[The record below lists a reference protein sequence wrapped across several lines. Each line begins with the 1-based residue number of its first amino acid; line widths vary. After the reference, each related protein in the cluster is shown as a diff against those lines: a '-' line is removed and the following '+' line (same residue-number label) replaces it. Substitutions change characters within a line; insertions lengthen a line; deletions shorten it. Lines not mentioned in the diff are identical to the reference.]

1 METVAENLPNAR
13 VMVRDGFGNLWV
25 SRPSAGIV
33 SQLVMSGG
41 IITEQHDLLRGLDRP
56 HGLAID
62 PQNGFTLYVAQETTL
77 SRVHLYSDA
86 PLETIA
92 TFPPGGRHFTRTL
105 GFGPDGRLYV
115 SLGSTCDVCVEPN
128 ELHGTIISMNPD
140 GSDQKIYAR
149 GLRNAVF
156 FTWHPVDGSM
166 WATEM
171 GRDMLGDDLPPDEVN
186 IIKEGAH
193 YGWPYCY
200 GDRIRDTSFE
210 PQTAFDCSITEPPK
224 LLIPAHSAPLGLSF
238 IPEEGWPAGR
248 SPEGGGWPE
257 EYWYDL
263 LVALHGSWNRS
274 APAGYSIA
282 RFPLNAEGKSEG
294 PMQEFITGWKDGS
307 ATLGRPVDLRAE
319 PGGALYITDD
329 RAGVVYRVSHQ

>member
-1 METVAENLPNAR
+1 MDMFADDLSGAR
-13 VMVRDGFGNLWV
+13 VMVRDGFGNFWV
-25 SRPSAGIV
+25 SRPNAGV
-33 SQLVMSGG
+33 VTQLSMSGG
-41 IITEQHDLLRGLDRP
+41 IITEQNDVLRGLDRP

-62 PQNGFTLYVAQETTL
+62 PERGFTLYVAEETKL

-86 PLETIA
+86 AVETIA
-92 TFPPGGRHFTRTL
+92 TFPAGGRHFTRTI

-115 SLGSTCDVCVEPN
+115 SIGSTCDVCVEPN
-128 ELHGTIISMNPD
+128 ELHGTILSMNPD
-140 GSDQKIYAR
+140 GSDQTIYAR

-200 GDRIRDTSFE
+200 GDRVRDTSFE
-210 PQTAFDCSITEPPK
+210 PQADFDCAQTEPAT

-238 IPEEGWPAGR
+238 IPEEGWG
-248 SPEGGGWPE
+248 E
-257 EYWYDL
+257 EYWHDL

-274 APAGYSIA
+274 EPAGYSVA
-282 RFPLNAEGKSEG
+282 RFPLSAQGNPEG
-294 PMQEFITGWKDGS
+294 PMRQFISGWRDQS

-319 PGGALYITDD
+319 PGGVLFITDD
-329 RAGVVYRVSHQ
+329 RKGVMYRVTAQ